1 MMKLIDCLIEL
12 GIILILLLN
21 CRSAGLANRTPSAKS
36 EENDHVP
43 DLCAP
48 PPRRF
53 GLRGRVR
60 DMSRNI
66 IPGQKFT
73 EVHFATTSGSESAHK
88 SGTWCFSPFST
99 TQVRI
104 TRELTH
110 AEPPRRWR
118 EKGARRGVGALFS
131 KPARS
136 SADRRSC
143 ETDRFTKQNLPPQRS
158 ARRSCRWSRRSA
170 RSNRSRSSIRTL
182 RPWRT
187 DRVPAPRSRR
197 PCRSLPA

>member
-1 MMKLIDCLIEL
+1 MIFSVRYFEE
-12 GIILILLLN
+12 GSS
-21 CRSAGLANRTPSAKS
+21 CRGRRKPPWRLQVEWRLERGLANRTPSAKS

-88 SGTWCFSPFST
+88 SGTWCFQAVFDGTSAHNSGTSPHRAT
-99 TQVRI
+99 PTAAPVERNP
-104 TRELTH
+104 
-110 AEPPRRWR
+110 ANPPLQRMPT
-118 EKGARRGVGALFS
+118 GALDFYRN
-131 KPARS
+131 A
-136 SADRRSC
+136 A
-143 ETDRFTKQNLPPQRS
+143 FNLHR
-158 ARRSCRWSRRSA
+158 
-170 RSNRSRSSIRTL
+170 L
-182 RPWRT
+182 
-187 DRVPAPRSRR
+187 AP
-197 PCRSLPA
+197 

>member
-1 MMKLIDCLIEL
+1 MIFSVRYFEE
-12 GIILILLLN
+12 GSS
-21 CRSAGLANRTPSAKS
+21 CRGRRKPPWRLQVEWRLERGLANRTPSAKS
-36 EENDHVP
+36 EENDQVP

-88 SGTWCFSPFST
+88 SGTWCFSRLRPD
-99 TQVRI
+99 
-104 TRELTH
+104 E
-110 AEPPRRWR
+110 
-118 EKGARRGVGALFS
+118 GATGGPGGGGVGALFS

-158 ARRSCRWSRRSA
+158 ARRSCRWSRR
-170 RSNRSRSSIRTL
+170 
-182 RPWRT
+182 
-187 DRVPAPRSRR
+187 
-197 PCRSLPA
+197 